1 MNCGGRLVDLSAPAV
16 MGVLNITPDS
26 FSDGGAFMDQD
37 AAVAQAQ
44 AMADAGAA
52 IIDIGGES
60 TRPGSQGVDVDT
72 ELARVLPVIEA
83 LAPRLAV
90 PLSVDTSKPEVMRQ
104 AARAGAGLINDVTGF
119 SGSGSLEAA
128 AATDLPLCIMHMQ
141 GTPATMQDDPRYHD
155 VVTDIHEFL
164 AERVAACE
172 AIGISR
178 DRLIIDPGFGF
189 GKTQAHNA
197 RLLRE
202 LARFQSFQLPILVG
216 LSRKGLIGYATGRD
230 KDQRLAGSVAAA
242 TLAVH
247 HGASIVRAH
256 DVAATVDALAL
267 TRYVMT
273 DSRGGA

>member
-1 MNCGGRLVDLSAPAV
+1 VNCGGRLVDLSAPAV